1 MNYPV
6 RRAACAAAVA
16 FAACEAPT
24 PPDEPAAGISLQL
37 TGPTMAATGG
47 GHYEITTIP
56 LSVQFALSG
65 VSSADDPF
73 EATGRFHHRTIADGL
88 LVEFHG
94 EVICLPVDPVNHRAW
109 IGGVIT
115 HNLSTDPAFQT
126 AIHQPGH
133 DIWFR
138 VVDYGEGSA
147 APPDRTT
154 FIGFEGSAGI
164 QTSIE
169 YCQLKVWPDGDA
181 RTWPVTGNVSVR
193 P

>member
-1 MNYPV
+1 MTYLF

-16 FAACEAPT
+16 LAACETAT
-24 PPDEPAAGISLQL
+24 PPLEAPAGISLQ
-37 TGPTMAATGG
+37 TSGGTMSATGG
-47 GHYEITTIP
+47 GHYDLGLPVEF
-56 LSVQFALSG
+56 SFSG
-65 VSSADDPF
+65 VSRADDPF
-73 EATGRFHHRTIADGL
+73 DATGRFHHRVLSDGL

-115 HNLSTDPAFQT
+115 HNFSTDPAFQT
-126 AIHQPGH
+126 AIHQPGR

-138 VVDYGEGSA
+138 VVDYGEGSN
-147 APPDRTT
+147 APSDRTT
-154 FIGFEGSAGI
+154 FTGFEGSAGVT
-164 QTSIE
+164 TSIE
-169 YCQLKVWPDGDA
+169 YCQLQLWPAGDA